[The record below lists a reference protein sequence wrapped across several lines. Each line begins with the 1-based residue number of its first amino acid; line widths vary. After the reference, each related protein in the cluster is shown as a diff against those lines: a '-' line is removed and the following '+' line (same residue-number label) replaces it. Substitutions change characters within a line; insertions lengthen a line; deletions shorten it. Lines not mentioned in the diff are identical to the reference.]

1 MDLKLAA
8 RSICSLEGQV
18 ERLLVTRI
26 PDELQTGMLASL
38 HVLLDKHSEI
48 I

>member
-1 MDLKLAA
+1 VDLKLTA
-8 RSICSLEGQV
+8 RSIRSLEGQV
-18 ERLLVTRI
+18 ERLLVTWI

-38 HVLLDKHSEI
+38 HILLDKHSEI